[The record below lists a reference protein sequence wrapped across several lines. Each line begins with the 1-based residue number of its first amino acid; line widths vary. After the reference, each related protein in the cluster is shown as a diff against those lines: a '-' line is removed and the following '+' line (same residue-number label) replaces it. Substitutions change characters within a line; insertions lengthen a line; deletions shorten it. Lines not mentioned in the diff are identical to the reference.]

1 MTRPDFLPY
10 GRQVIDEQ
18 DIAAVTAVLR
28 SDYLTT
34 GPKVA
39 DFELALAQRLN
50 VEHAVVCA
58 NGTAALHL
66 AYLAEGIGPGD
77 KVIVPAITF
86 LATANAVRLCGAD
99 VVFADVDPDT
109 ALIKPDHVEQLMQQG
124 AKAVVPVHYAG
135 QCVDMAAL
143 AALGQRYDVAV
154 IEDACHALGSFYGE
168 GFITGD
174 CHYSSSTCF
183 SFHPVK
189 TIAMGEGGAITTN
202 DAGKAQYMRDLRQHG
217 MVRDPARFTNGN
229 AGPWYYEMNTLGFNY
244 RANDLQCALGESQL
258 KKLDTFATKRRALVR
273 RYEQK
278 LCAFKPHIRFLSR
291 VAYCDPCWHL
301 AVVLI
306 DFDRL
311 GKNRND
317 VMEELRA
324 RGIGTQIHYYP
335 VSEQP
340 FYTSLYGH
348 IDLPGAKRFFN
359 QTLSLPLFP
368 SMTEEDVDHICTT
381 VTDVLGVNQT

>member
-1 MTRPDFLPY
+1 MTKPDFLPY

-34 GPKVA
+34 GPKIA
-39 DFELALAQRLN
+39 DFEAALAQKLK
-50 VEHAVVCA
+50 VDHAVVCA
-58 NGTAALHL
+58 NGTAGLHL

-86 LATANAVRLCGAD
+86 LATANAVRFCGAD
-99 VVFADVDPDT
+99 VLFADVDPDT
-109 ALIKPDHVEQLMQQG
+109 GLMNLDHAEQLMQQE
-124 AKAVVPVHYAG
+124 AKAIVPVHYAG

-143 AALGQRYDVAV
+143 AHLCQIYDVAV
-154 IEDACHALGSFYGE
+154 IEDACHALGSSYGD
-168 GFITGD
+168 GLVTGD
-174 CHYSSSTCF
+174 CHFSSSTCF

-202 DAGKAQYMRDLRQHG
+202 DTAKAQYMRDLRQHG
-217 MVRDPARFTNGN
+217 MTRDPDRFTNGN
-229 AGPWYYEMNTLGFNY
+229 AGPWYYEMNELGFNY

-258 KKLDTFATKRRALVR
+258 QKLDHFAAQRRSLVR
-273 RYEQK
+273 LYEQH
-278 LCAFKPHIRFLSR
+278 LCPFKPYIRFISR

-306 DFDRL
+306 DFEALNKDRDDAM
-311 GKNRND
+311 R
-317 VMEELRA
+317 ELRA
-324 RGIGTQIHYYP
+324 HGVGTQVHYYP
-335 VSEQP
+335 VSDQP
-340 FYTSLYGH
+340 FYKALYG
-348 IDLPGAKRFFN
+348 DMRLPGAQQFFQ

-368 SMTEEDVDHICTT
+368 TMTAADIAHICATLT
-381 VTDVLGVNQT
+381 EVLGVKAK